1 MTQSIDLTGRKFG
14 ELIEGL
20 SKKESNDLLIFV
32 AIPSFKFSHSE
43 QEIFQNLLLGVENSN
58 WENLTSKDKNYLTN
72 RFVKVIYLYFLIAQ
86 SDLDNPKNAL
96 LLIEKL
102 KTKGL
107 QKNHQALAKKTM
119 KNLKT
124 KSLSDKGRNY
134 FKHLLFRMELEDNR
148 SPKQKATTFHN
159 YLNSFDEFHIENKLR
174 MACESINM
182 QIFSNLQLENVK
194 EALTLLKPK
203 IKLSGSPV
211 IRVFWNIF
219 NMLSTPEKEEYYL
232 ATKNIALNQIEHF
245 TADDKKEIL
254 TSLQNYCVYQA
265 NTGKEGYERDYLQ
278 YIICMEEQKLI
289 LENKKISSSKFNN
302 AITFAMIANDFKW
315 AEKFIRKY
323 ANKLPKTE
331 KENLKLTYARLAF
344 YKNDFESAHE
354 IISNYIPTDFVK
366 KLYMD
371 KLILKIYYEQGQF
384 KAIEYK
390 LDSYKRHI
398 KYSKLVSAHAKE
410 ILLNFCICLN
420 HLVKKQSFDLK
431 NFQNQISLRD
441 YKWIE
446 KKRTP

>member
-72 RFVKVIYLYFLIAQ
+72 RFVKVIYRYFLMAQ

-232 ATKNIALNQIEHF
+232 AVKDVALNKIEHF
-245 TADDKKEIL
+245 TIDDKKEIL
-254 TSLQNYCVYQA
+254 ESLKNYCVHQA
-265 NTGKEGYERDYLQ
+265 NTGKEGYESDYLK
-278 YIICMEEQKLI
+278 YISCM
-289 LENKKISSSKFNN
+289 
-302 AITFAMIANDFKW
+302 
-315 AEKFIRKY
+315 
-323 ANKLPKTE
+323 
-331 KENLKLTYARLAF
+331 
-344 YKNDFESAHE
+344 
-354 IISNYIPTDFVK
+354 
-366 KLYMD
+366 
-371 KLILKIYYEQGQF
+371 
-384 KAIEYK
+384 
-390 LDSYKRHI
+390 
-398 KYSKLVSAHAKE
+398 
-410 ILLNFCICLN
+410 
-420 HLVKKQSFDLK
+420 
-431 NFQNQISLRD
+431 
-441 YKWIE
+441 
-446 KKRTP
+446 